1 MNSRPINV
9 LIIEDDEDDVLIVR
23 KFLKQSEFFR
33 FETTWES
40 NPLKARKLI
49 EDGKFRCVFD

>member
-1 MNSRPINV
+1 MNSVPINV
-9 LIIEDDEDDVLIVR
+9 LIVEDDEDDVFIVR

-40 NPLKARKLI
+40 DPAKARS
-49 EDGKFRCVFD
+49 